1 MSDAKRAT
9 KRSGKPRLFGCQ
21 ISAELDAE
29 ITHAAEKTGLT
40 KSGVARL
47 AMQRGIV
54 VVLEQLQPTTAQ
66 P

>member
-29 ITHAAEKTGLT
+29 ITAAAKRLGLA
-40 KSGVARL
+40 KSAVARL
-47 AMQRGIV
+47 AMQRGIAV
-54 VVLEQLQPTTAQ
+54 VVDQLQPEAT